1 MTWRCSHAP
10 LDAYQRISQ
19 VVSSWSLLLLLAD
32 ILCTFIIFGLLH
44 KHLYSCMA
52 LRKKSI
58 CSCKFPCLTS
68 HHYLGIAKQEWKW
81 MYGKRRKRERV
92 WNEKTEGHFISTSQE
107 AFMFGQLVAQWLKS
121 LLLQQ
126 CESHVVGSNLSFN
139 SLWMWHLLIGL
150 IEDGF
155 HLGSPVSFTVCVNA
169 VYCAKCWCAHTPV
182 KYFYTSFAAWKSRHI
197 NMFYF
202 YS

>member
-1 MTWRCSHAP
+1 MTWLCSHAP

-19 VVSSWSLLLLLAD
+19 VVSSWSLLLLLGD

-81 MYGKRRKRERV
+81 MHGKRRKRERV

-139 SLWMWHLLIGL
+139 SLWMWHLLVDWGWFL
-150 IEDGF
+150 FGF
-155 HLGSPVSFTVCVNA
+155 SSFLHSLCKCCMLCEMLVCS
-169 VYCAKCWCAHTPV
+169 HTPV
-182 KYFYTSFAAWKSRHI
+182 KCFYTSFAAWKSRHI
-197 NMFYF
+197 NML
-202 YS
+202 YSYS